1 MFDMNFLETIQV
13 FIILQCV
20 IFCVYLFTVKSGNS
34 TSNKLLGLFLIVLGL
49 QMASN
54 IFISTGHSFFYRSS
68 ISLRFLFGPL
78 FYFYVFST
86 TTKDYTSNR
95 KDLIHGLPFLLISVV
110 LSLDIRIERF
120 LFLIITYISLIGYLL
135 ITYLAINDYRKVLEE
150 TRSTILNTSLKWLQL
165 LFYFQG
171 AVIFL
176 DLVNNFS
183 YRVENWPVMGV
194 IIIEMVLLLLMVNL
208 MVIYG
213 LKYPDLFGGIKKE
226 EKLLVKDQKEKY
238 ASSALGSEDL
248 ARIKDELLDFIVNQK
263 PYLDPELTLSDLAKS
278 VSISN
283 RELSQVINTQFHIN
297 FSEFINSYRIEE
309 AIRIIE
315 ENKDPKKTVL
325 EILFEVGFNSK
336 SSFYTAFKKHTK
348 MTPKVYW
355 AKLES
360 EQKQF
365 S

>member
-1 MFDMNFLETIQV
+1 MFDMNFLETIQI
-13 FIILQCV
+13 FIILQCI
-20 IFCVYLFTVKSGNS
+20 IFCVYLFTIKSGNT

-78 FYFYVFST
+78 FYFYVYST
-86 TTKDYTSNR
+86 TTKDYIPKK
-95 KDLIHGLPFLLISVV
+95 KDLIHALPFLLITIV
-110 LSLDIRIERF
+110 LSLDVRIERF

-135 ITYLAINDYRKVLEE
+135 ITYLAISDYRKVLKE
-150 TRSTILNTSLKWLQL
+150 TRSTIYNTSLKLLQL
-165 LFYFQG
+165 LLYFQG
-171 AVIFL
+171 AVTFL
-176 DLVNNFS
+176 DLINNFS

-226 EKLLVKDQKEKY
+226 EKLLVKDQKERY
-238 ASSALGSEDL
+238 ASSALSSEDL
-248 ARIKDELLDFIVNQK
+248 IRIKHDLSEYIDNKK
-263 PYLDPELTLSDLAKS
+263 PYLDPELTLTELAKS

-283 RELSQVINTQFHIN
+283 RELSQVINTQFHKN
-297 FSEFINSYRIEE
+297 FSEFINSYRVEE
-309 AIRIIE
+309 ALRIIE
-315 ENKDPKKTVL
+315 ENKDPKKTIL

-336 SSFYTAFKKHTK
+336 SSFYAAFKKHTK

-355 AKLES
+355 AKLKS
-360 EQKQF
+360 EQE
-365 S
+365 